1 MIDIGDKIA
10 AARKAKGYK
19 QFELARRAEIASA
32 QLCKI
37 ENGRVNPS
45 FNMVERIVG
54 ALDSTI
60 PELLY
65 GEKRKSA
72 AKANRTAAEEPG
84 AQEVAKSGFVPLR
97 VHEPDAAKAVRALT
111 DADSREASRTPVA
124 SVCTLVWNK
133 AQLKYEGAGA
143 ALAEE
148 LRTDLGLG
156 TAPVGDLASAL
167 RFRGVVV
174 VETELPKVV
183 GSVAFWDAVRKA
195 PAIVLNSAMTPE
207 RRLYRLVYE
216 VGSAALYASLGV
228 RLDESLDQHRFLTDF
243 TAAFLMPGV
252 SVRTCVAASG
262 VAENEWSIEKA
273 LPIKSYFGVSAEAF
287 ILRLEELGLIAPK
300 LRLALRDK
308 LRAYYRKHPN
318 DMEPRMDDESSFVR
332 LVEPKKKRPPKEPFD
347 RLPGDLN
354 KFYLNL

>member
-1 MIDIGDKIA
+1 MIDIGEKIA

-19 QFELARRAEIASA
+19 QFELAKRAEVAPA

-45 FNMVERIVG
+45 FNMVERIAS

-72 AKANRTAAEEPG
+72 AKADKAAVE
-84 AQEVAKSGFVPLR
+84 AQDAKEVVKSGLVALR
-97 VHEPDAAKAVRALT
+97 AHEPDAAKAARALE
-111 DADSREASRTPVA
+111 DAGGRASPRAPVA
-124 SVCTLVWNK
+124 SACTLVWNK

-148 LRTDLGLG
+148 MRVDLGLG

-174 VETELPKVV
+174 VEAKLPKIV
-183 GSVAFWDAVRKA
+183 GSVAFWDTVRKA
-195 PAIVLNSAMTPE
+195 PAIVLNSVMTPE

-216 VGSAALYASLGV
+216 LGSAALYASLGV

-262 VAENEWSIEKA
+262 VAENEWSIEKT
-273 LPIKSYFGVSAEAF
+273 LPLKSYFGVSAESF
-287 ILRLEELGLIAPK
+287 ILRREGLGLIAPK

-308 LRAYYRKHPN
+308 LRAYYRKHPHV
-318 DMEPRMDDESSFVR
+318 MEPR
-332 LVEPKKKRPPKEPFD
+332 
-347 RLPGDLN
+347 
-354 KFYLNL
+354 

>member
-1 MIDIGDKIA
+1 MIDIGEKIA

-19 QFELARRAEIASA
+19 QFELAKRAEVAPA

-45 FNMVERIVG
+45 FNMVERIAS

-65 GEKRKSA
+65 GEKRKFA
-72 AKANRTAAEEPG
+72 AKAAKTAVE
-84 AQEVAKSGFVPLR
+84 AQDAKEVVKSGLVALR
-97 VHEPDAAKAVRALT
+97 AHEPDAAKAARALE
-111 DADSREASRTPVA
+111 DAGGCASPRTPVA
-124 SVCTLVWNK
+124 SACTLVWNK

-148 LRTDLGLG
+148 MRVDLGLG
-156 TAPVGDLASAL
+156 TAPVGDLAAAL

-174 VETELPKVV
+174 VEAKLPKIV
-183 GSVAFWDAVRKA
+183 GSVAFWDTVRKA
-195 PAIVLNSAMTPE
+195 PSIVLNSVMTPE

-216 VGSAALYASLGV
+216 LGSAALYASLGV

-262 VAENEWSIEKA
+262 VAENEWSIEKT
-273 LPIKSYFGVSAEAF
+273 LPLKSYFGVSAESF

-308 LRAYYRKHPN
+308 LRAYYKKHPN
-318 DMEPRMDDESSFVR
+318 AMEPR
-332 LVEPKKKRPPKEPFD
+332 
-347 RLPGDLN
+347 
-354 KFYLNL
+354 